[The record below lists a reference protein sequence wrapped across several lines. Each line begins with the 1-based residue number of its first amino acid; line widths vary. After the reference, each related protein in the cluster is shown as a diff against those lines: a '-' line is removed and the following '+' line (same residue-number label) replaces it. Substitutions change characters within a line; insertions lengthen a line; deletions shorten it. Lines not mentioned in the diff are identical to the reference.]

1 MFSVSYSGTLLSL
14 LTKEFPLWLK
24 NRIKLLVCM
33 YVSVFLHTCKNIH
46 WGAQVWERW
55 MCASIKREKDNRMYC
70 RNMIY
75 LVESIGVTFSLSRI
89 NTPNSSSC
97 YVMLKG

>member
-1 MFSVSYSGTLLSL
+1 MFSVSYSGTFLSL

-33 YVSVFLHTCKNIH
+33 YMSVFTHMQKYSLGHVC
-46 WGAQVWERW
+46 ERW
-55 MCASIKREKDNRMYC
+55 MWANVQIEKGNRMYC

-75 LVESIGVTFSLSRI
+75 LVEGIRVNFLVVSV
-89 NTPNSSSC
+89 
-97 YVMLKG
+97 V